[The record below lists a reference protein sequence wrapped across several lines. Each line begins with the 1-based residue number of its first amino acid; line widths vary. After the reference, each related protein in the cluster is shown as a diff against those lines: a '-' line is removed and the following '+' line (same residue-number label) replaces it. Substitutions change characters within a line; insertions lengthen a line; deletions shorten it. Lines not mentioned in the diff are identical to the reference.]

1 MAARVACWLLCLVAA
16 GDDPVF
22 LEGEDLT
29 GVRLLE
35 RTVARIGRRHVG
47 FSFACWLRVFDARR
61 EENGQP
67 SARSTEAYE
76 GGVGARWPPHLSSG
90 RRRAE
95 HASRG
100 RGEGPRGALAESG
113 FASHGKGVRSR
124 IICLVETCGVR
135 CARQRR
141 GARSRGELVQSG
153 AHAPRAHTRVA
164 ASWSGSTPYR
174 GSRTSKS
181 MLLRLLEQ
189 AIGRMVRGSVAG
201 AFSWWQRVA
210 ANATAALL
218 AKHRASRSL
227 TRSMRRWARVSV
239 AGSFAW
245 WARATRDERALE
257 DSKRLATQLFTR
269 ALERL
274 ARKSWTAAYLLWRKR
289 TTDARNADSSRS
301 QGALLVTRALRGA
314 RERRAVLQILP

>member
-1 MAARVACWLLCLVAA
+1 MVWKHALWLEDQQKHAA
-16 GDDPVF
+16 
-22 LEGEDLT
+22 
-29 GVRLLE
+29 
-35 RTVARIGRRHVG
+35 
-47 FSFACWLRVFDARR
+47 
-61 EENGQP
+61 
-67 SARSTEAYE
+67 
-76 GGVGARWPPHLSSG
+76 
-90 RRRAE
+90 
-95 HASRG
+95 
-100 RGEGPRGALAESG
+100 
-113 FASHGKGVRSR
+113 
-124 IICLVETCGVR
+124 
-135 CARQRR
+135 
-141 GARSRGELVQSG
+141 
-153 AHAPRAHTRVA
+153 
-164 ASWSGSTPYR
+164 
-174 GSRTSKS
+174 
-181 MLLRLLEQ
+181 RLLEQ

-201 AFSWWQRVA
+201 AFAWWQRVA

-245 WARATRDERALE
+245 WARSTRDERALE

-314 RERRAVLQILP
+314 RERRAVLKSFLMWKASAARAVSAIETARGDHDLAQGGLGHETAPLKVPAGRRSYVSTAIAILPGVGRLEGLEYPGRGRRWPLNRVADAVPHVHLRVV